1 MGFLTFIVRNMLG
14 RPARTVLTVLGLG
27 VGIAAVVMLTG
38 ISWGFE
44 RSMTAAY
51 TSRGIDLVVVRAG
64 VSDQLSSNLDETL
77 GETIRGVPG
86 VESVAPSLMDAVSF
100 EEANLASVL
109 ASGWEPGGLLIRGL
123 RLIDGRAL
131 APGDSRSVMLGRIL
145 ALNLG
150 KKVGDTAS
158 IAGEPFRVVGIY
170 ESDSLFETGGLVVP
184 LAELQRMMGRKGVVT
199 GFVVVARPGVDVKA
213 LGKAIESRIAGV
225 AAMPAHD
232 YVQANVQIGLA
243 RAMAGATIGVALVL
257 GSIGLLNTMAMA
269 VFERTSEIG
278 LLRAL
283 GWRRWRIILLLMG
296 EATALGLLGVV
307 AGSCLAVVGMRLLL
321 LTPTARGFIAADI
334 PPAAFAI
341 GLAMGACLGV
351 LGGLYPAWRAS
362 RLEPTEALR
371 HE

>member
-1 MGFLTFIVRNMLG
+1 MGFLTFITRNMLG

-64 VSDQLSSNLDETL
+64 VSDQLSSNLEQAL
-77 GETIRGVPG
+77 GDTIRGVPG

-123 RLIDGRAL
+123 RMVDGRAIEL
-131 APGDSRSVMLGRIL
+131 GDSRSVMLGRIL

-213 LGKAIESRIAGV
+213 LGKAHRITDRWRGR
-225 AAMPAHD
+225 H
-232 YVQANVQIGLA
+232 
-243 RAMAGATIGVALVL
+243 AGA
-257 GSIGLLNTMAMA
+257 
-269 VFERTSEIG
+269 
-278 LLRAL
+278 
-283 GWRRWRIILLLMG
+283 
-296 EATALGLLGVV
+296 
-307 AGSCLAVVGMRLLL
+307 
-321 LTPTARGFIAADI
+321 
-334 PPAAFAI
+334 
-341 GLAMGACLGV
+341 
-351 LGGLYPAWRAS
+351 
-362 RLEPTEALR
+362 
-371 HE
+371 